1 MRDFNVLSYVSNTLW
16 SITAEK
22 WAEIVPILMRHAK
35 GDKLSAEE
43 IQARIGTPPAA
54 APARRGAVAI
64 LPIRGVIAHR
74 AGGLDES
81 SGGTSTERVQA
92 QFKQL
97 LSDDQ
102 VGTILLDVDSPGGTV
117 PGVQEL
123 ADTIAAARGQ
133 KPIVAL
139 SNSMMASAAYWIAS
153 QADEI
158 VSIPSG
164 TVGSIGVFTAHQDLS
179 RALELEGIKVTLIS
193 AGKFK
198 TEGNPFGPL
207 SDEAQQV
214 IQDRVDAAYDQFVK
228 AVASGRGAS
237 QKSVRDGYGQGR
249 ALSAPDALKAGLID
263 RIGTMEDTIGRLM
276 GRKSSAGMRA
286 DLAGISVAAAAS
298 AASLDALELADVN
311 DRARRAR
318 LL

>member
-1 MRDFNVLSYVSNTLW
+1 MKYPHIVSYVANTIW
-16 SITAEK
+16 AITPEK
-22 WAEIVPILMRHAK
+22 LHELLAVLAFRAAGHEF
-35 GDKLSAEE
+35 SAEE

-54 APARRGAVAI
+54 APARRGAVAV

-74 AGGLDES
+74 AGGLEES
-81 SGGTSTERVQA
+81 SGGSSTERIQS
-92 QFKQL
+92 QFRQL
-97 LSDDQ
+97 LADDQ

-117 PGVQEL
+117 PGVAEL
-123 ADTIAAARGQ
+123 AETIAAARGQ
-133 KPIVAL
+133 KPIVAMA
-139 SNSMMASAAYWIAS
+139 NSMMASAAYWIAS

-164 TVGSIGVFTAHQDLS
+164 TIGSIGVFTAHQDLS
-179 RALELEGIKVTLIS
+179 RALELEGIKVTLLS

-207 SDEAQQV
+207 SDEARGV
-214 IQDRVDAAYDQFVK
+214 IQARVDAAYDNFVK

-237 QKSVRDGYGQGR
+237 QKAVRDGYGQGR

-263 RIGTMEDTIGRLM
+263 RIGTMDETIGRLV
-276 GRKSSAGMRA
+276 GRKAGVGMRA
-286 DLAGISVAAAAS
+286 EVEDAVIAAQEGLVTGIVA
-298 AASLDALELADVN
+298 DE
-311 DRARRAR
+311 RARRAR